1 MRRIESEATS
11 RLKGWT
17 RLMKSVNRKVL
28 MTLFG
33 VALAAP
39 FLVIASVVG
48 VHAAALADNV
58 RVDVFCVGL
67 ALASVAVR
75 IVDGHLALR
84 TERTRQGVEPNGNTD
99 LRKSSIISPGY

>member
-1 MRRIESEATS
+1 
-11 RLKGWT
+11 
-17 RLMKSVNRKVL
+17 MKSVNRKVL
-28 MTLFG
+28 MTLLG

-39 FLVIASVVG
+39 FLTIASVVG

-84 TERTRQGVEPNGNTD
+84 TERTRQGIKPNGNTD

>member
-1 MRRIESEATS
+1 
-11 RLKGWT
+11 
-17 RLMKSVNRKVL
+17 MKSVNRKVL
-28 MTLFG
+28 MTLLG
-33 VALAAP
+33 VVLVAP
-39 FLVIASVVG
+39 FLMIASVVG
-48 VHAAALADNV
+48 IHVAALADNV

-99 LRKSSIISPGY
+99 LRKSSIISSGY

>member
-1 MRRIESEATS
+1 
-11 RLKGWT
+11 
-17 RLMKSVNRKVL
+17 MKSVNRKVL

-75 IVDGHLALR
+75 IVDGHIALR
-84 TERTRQGVEPNGNTD
+84 TERTRQAVELNGNTD

>member
-1 MRRIESEATS
+1 
-11 RLKGWT
+11 
-17 RLMKSVNRKVL
+17 MKSVNRKVL
-28 MTLFG
+28 MTLLG
-33 VALAAP
+33 VVLAAP

-48 VHAAALADNV
+48 VHAAALAENV

-84 TERTRQGVEPNGNTD
+84 TEQTGKVHFEPNGNTD
-99 LRKSSIISPGY
+99 LPNSSLISLRY